1 MSFVITNIKKE
12 QKKTQTQQQEESIST
27 HKFIQC
33 TNYTSKIKLSQQIN
47 QLKEIKREREREK
60 NFLITYQTIT
70 LFRKNF
76 RL

>member
-1 MSFVITNIKKE
+1 MSFVITNIKKQ

-47 QLKEIKREREREK
+47 QLKEIKRERERKEFPYNISNNNTFSK
-60 NFLITYQTIT
+60 I
-70 LFRKNF
+70 F